1 MHKILLSADTI
12 KIFILI
18 LKIEMTSFEKNI
30 QEFTF
35 EARPYFHPN
44 HSQKLTSNH

>member
-1 MHKILLSADTI
+1 MILLSADTI

-18 LKIEMTSFEKNI
+18 PKIEMTSYEKNI

-35 EARPYFHPN
+35 EARPYFHPYN
-44 HSQKLTSNH
+44 SQRLTSNH